1 MLKAS
6 DFTKNEFCYRN
17 FDNNLQKTFR
27 INILEIGAGQI
38 LLIVVLMID
47 LWLKLQMEMVD

>member
-38 LLIVVLMID
+38 LLIVALMVD
-47 LWLKLQMEMVD
+47 SWLELQMEMVD